1 MATFVVA
8 HGAWSAG
15 WGWKKMHPLMAVRGH
30 KLVVPTLTGLGERSH
45 LAHADVN
52 LDTHIA
58 DVCGTLT
65 FEDLSNVI
73 LIGHS
78 YGGMVATGVADRARD
93 RVATLVYIDAFAP
106 KNGDSAFDL
115 LPASVRDQRK
125 GNAGGDWRMPPNS
138 MPPDTPAEDRA
149 WADPK
154 RVPQPIKTFE
164 QKLVLKSEPPQPRH
178 YIYCRKCS
186 ADDRFR
192 RFYDR
197 AKAEGWRT
205 YEIDSSHN
213 PHITVPDALADMLD
227 GIASV
232 R

>member
-15 WGWKKMHPLMAVRGH
+15 WGWKKMRPLMAARRH
-30 KLVVPTLTGLGERSH
+30 AFFVPTLTGVGDRSH
-45 LAHADVN
+45 LAHADID
-52 LDTHIA
+52 LDTHVA
-58 DVCGTLT
+58 DVCGVLQ
-65 FEDLSNVI
+65 FEDLSDVI

-93 RVATLVYIDAFAP
+93 RVAKLVYIDAFAP
-106 KNGDSAFDL
+106 TSGESAFDL

-125 GNAGGDWRMPPNS
+125 DNASGDWRMPPGP
-138 MPPDTPAEDRA
+138 MPPDTPAADRA
-149 WADPK
+149 WAGPK

-164 QKLVLKSEPPQPRH
+164 QKLVLTSEPPQPRH
-178 YIYCRKCS
+178 YIYCRRCS

-197 AKAEGWRT
+197 GKSEGWKT

-213 PHITVPDALADMLD
+213 PHITCPDVLMEMIEE
-227 GIASV
+227 IA
-232 R
+232 RG